1 MSAHEDFE
9 GLAAGYAL
17 HALEPEDEQRL
28 AAHLLTCQVCARTIA
43 DAAAVGAA
51 FAELVVANERPSAG
65 LRDRILA
72 AAAAEPRER
81 VVAARTPQAVVLP
94 EPVAARSRRGPGEGS
109 RRFQVRSRLLVG
121 AMAAIIGV
129 GVAVPVTLSVSG
141 GSSSNNVNPALADA
155 LMRPGARLVML
166 TGDSRSAAAGE
177 AVVTDKSVVLV
188 ADRLPEND
196 RSNSTYVLWMAGG
209 TGAPVAVA
217 TFDATKD
224 SPVVKAVEKLP
235 MPSSQIKH
243 IAVSHESGRKAP
255 VSPTDIVV
263 QGTAA

>member
-1 MSAHEDFE
+1 MSGHEDFE

-28 AAHLLTCQVCARTIA
+28 AAHLLTCQACSRTIA
-43 DAAAVGAA
+43 DAAAVGSA
-51 FAELVVANERPSAG
+51 FADLVVVEERPSAG

-81 VVAARTPQAVVLP
+81 IVSRTPESVVWPDPFPGAARGSRGKA
-94 EPVAARSRRGPGEGS
+94 EMARRFNARSRI
-109 RRFQVRSRLLVG
+109 LVG

-141 GSSSNNVNPALADA
+141 GHSKNVDPALAAA
-155 LMRPGARLVML
+155 LMVPGARLVTL
-166 TGDSRSAAAGE
+166 TGDSRTSASAE

-188 ADRLPEND
+188 ADRLPHNN

-217 TFDATKD
+217 TFDATAG
-224 SPVVKAVEKLP
+224 SPVVEAVEKLP
-235 MPSSQIKH
+235 MPASEIRH

-255 VSPTDIVV
+255 ASPTDIVV
-263 QGTAA
+263 QGAVA

>member
-1 MSAHEDFE
+1 MSDHEDFE

-28 AAHLLTCQVCARTIA
+28 AAHLLTCQDCARTIA
-43 DAAAVGAA
+43 DAAAVGSA
-51 FAELVVANERPSAG
+51 FADLVVADERPSAG

-81 VVAARTPQAVVLP
+81 VVAARTPQPVVWP
-94 EPVAARSRRGPGEGS
+94 EPVADRARQVEKT
-109 RRFQVRSRLLVG
+109 RRFQVRSRILVG

-141 GSSSNNVNPALADA
+141 GSSKNVNPALASA
-155 LMRPGARLVML
+155 LMRPGAHLVAL
-166 TGDSRSAAAGE
+166 TGDSRTSAAAE
-177 AVVTDKSVVLV
+177 AVVTDQGVVLV

-209 TGAPVAVA
+209 TGTPVAVA
-217 TFDATKD
+217 TFDARND
-224 SPVVKAVEKLP
+224 SPVVQAVDKLP
-235 MPSSQIKH
+235 MPTSQIRH

-263 QGTAA
+263 QGTSA